1 MGRMGTDLFI
11 NILTVSNENPN
22 EDDTVDLT
30 AEVRLFGMNVSG
42 EIQVEFYLDDET
54 NMIGMG
60 SFDGTTLVSN
70 SGEGINVTV
79 SWKAVA
85 GTHTIFAK
93 VDPNNMIDEGAS
105 EAAVKNNQADPV
117 SVVVTAK
124 ETSNDTSIILLVLV
138 VLISIGSVVY
148 IYKDS
153 LFGK

>member
-1 MGRMGTDLFI
+1 M
-11 NILTVSNENPN
+11 LTVSNENPN

-60 SFDGTTLVSN
+60 SFDGTTLVAN

-85 GTHTIFAK
+85 GTHIIFAK
-93 VDPNNMIDEGAS
+93 VDPNNLVDEGSS
-105 EAAVKNNQADPV
+105 ENAVKNNQAQDPV
-117 SVVVTAK
+117 TIVVTPK
-124 ETSNDTSIILLVLV
+124 ETSNDTSLILLVLV
-138 VLISIGSVVY
+138 VVISIGAVAY

>member
-1 MGRMGTDLFI
+1 
-11 NILTVSNENPN
+11 
-22 EDDTVDLT
+22 
-30 AEVRLFGMNVSG
+30 
-42 EIQVEFYLDDET
+42 
-54 NMIGMG
+54 MIGMG

-93 VDPNNMIDEGAS
+93 VDPNNMIDEGTS

-117 SVVVTAK
+117 YVVVTAK

-138 VLISIGSVVY
+138 VVISISAVVY